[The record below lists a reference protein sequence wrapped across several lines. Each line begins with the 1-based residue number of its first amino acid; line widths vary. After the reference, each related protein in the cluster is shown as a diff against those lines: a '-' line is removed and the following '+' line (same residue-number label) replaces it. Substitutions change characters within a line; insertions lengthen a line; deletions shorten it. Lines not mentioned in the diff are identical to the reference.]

1 MNKPLDIPNKIPLKH
16 DGQASLSIEIKRKTT
31 KYSQLIISQFI
42 DGNHAKI
49 SKFCH
54 TFNNY
59 DQEISKRIETLLN
72 IENI

>member
-16 DGQASLSIEIKRKTT
+16 DSLSNEIKRKTT

-42 DGNHAKI
+42 DGNQAKI

-59 DQEISKRIETLLN
+59 DQEISNRIETLLN

>member
-1 MNKPLDIPNKIPLKH
+1 MNKPLDIQNKIPLKH
-16 DGQASLSIEIKRKTT
+16 GGYVSLSNEIMRKNT

-59 DQEISKRIETLLN
+59 D
-72 IENI
+72 